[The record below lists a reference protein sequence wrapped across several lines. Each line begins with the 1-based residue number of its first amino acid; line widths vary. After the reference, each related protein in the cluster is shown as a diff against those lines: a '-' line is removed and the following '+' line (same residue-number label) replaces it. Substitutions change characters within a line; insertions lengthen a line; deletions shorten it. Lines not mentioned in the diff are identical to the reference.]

1 MVLCASVIILLRNTK
16 FTKKGEEEKEKI
28 TKLKHFLERET
39 SFEKKESNE
48 KEIWDR
54 YPAFAVALGVNKE
67 MTKEIFKKL
76 NIKD

>member
-54 YPAFAVALGVNKE
+54 YWKKKWE
-67 MTKEIFKKL
+67 EEKKYDQFKVRKR
-76 NIKD
+76 KFF